1 MATRVANP
9 ESEYSTPMGSD
20 DDQSYVPSAQEED
33 SDGDSIMTD
42 PKTKKP
48 DTVNLLNETG
58 CLPSGG
64 GGGGVRGKKKRS
76 KKHKRGDPFKLKPS
90 KGELAKQQKTNVLY
104 FQADED
110 FHASNQ
116 GQRKKLELFALRV
129 RLFTP
134 GGREIEP
141 EELRNRVVV
150 CNYNT
155 GLRTRSFNPAK
166 LDFDVWN
173 YEKQGPAIKF
183 CINDSSFV
191 KITRGQRLGSAALL
205 NPIYVPN
212 QPEDEVG
219 DEEVEPYR
227 GASRC

>member
-1 MATRVANP
+1 M
-9 ESEYSTPMGSD
+9 
-20 DDQSYVPSAQEED
+20 
-33 SDGDSIMTD
+33 
-42 PKTKKP
+42 
-48 DTVNLLNETG
+48 
-58 CLPSGG
+58 
-64 GGGGVRGKKKRS
+64 
-76 KKHKRGDPFKLKPS
+76 
-90 KGELAKQQKTNVLY
+90 
-104 FQADED
+104 
-110 FHASNQ
+110 
-116 GQRKKLELFALRV
+116 RV

-141 EELRNRVVV
+141 DELRNRVVV
-150 CNYNT
+150 LNYNT

-166 LDFDVWN
+166 LDFDVWS

-212 QPEDEVG
+212 QPEDEAV

-227 GASRC
+227 GASSC